1 MIHEVEV
8 KGLLHR
14 TKHPQSWYDVY
25 YNFNIYRGCR
35 HACIY
40 CDSRSKCYGIENFND
55 VTVKINSAQLLKKKL
70 VSISTKRTIGTGSMS
85 DPYEPVESKYKL
97 TRSCLQLIAKYGF
110 PLNLITKS
118 DLILRDIDILDQ
130 IKKTFCQVIFTI
142 TTTNSMLASLIEPYA
157 PSPQR
162 RLLAIKELSKRGINV
177 GVHIMPILPFIN
189 DTESNIKDIVMQSKQ
204 HGASFIVASFGV
216 TLRDRQREYY
226 YNELDKIKPGYSKIY
241 QKQYRDTYY
250 CESVKASMLKQ
261 YFKKLCKEQ
270 DLIYSMAAVTTY
282 EKLKQT
288 QLKLF

>member
-1 MIHEVEV
+1 MIHEVKV

-14 TKHPQSWYDVY
+14 TKDPQSWYDVY
-25 YNFNIYRGCR
+25 YNFNIYRGCS

-55 VTVKINSAQLLKKKL
+55 VVVKINSPQLLKKKL

-85 DPYEPVESKYKL
+85 DPYEPAEKKYKL
-97 TRSCLQLIAKYGF
+97 TQSCLKLIARYGF

-118 DLILRDIDILDQ
+118 DLVLRDIDILSE
-130 IKKTFCQVIFTI
+130 INRAFCQVIFTI
-142 TTTNSMLASLIEPYA
+142 TTTNRKMSSLIEPYA
-157 PSPQR
+157 PNPQR

-189 DTESNIKDIVMQSKQ
+189 DTESNIKDIVTQSKQ
-204 HGASFIVASFGV
+204 HGANFIIASFGL

-226 YNELDKIKPGYSKIY
+226 YNQLEKIKLGLSKIY
-241 QKQYRDTYY
+241 QKQYGDLYY
-250 CESVKASMLKQ
+250 CESIKASKLRQ
-261 YFKKLCKEQ
+261 YFKELCKENH
-270 DLIYSMAAVTTY
+270 LIYNMADVTTY